1 MSSLISRKRSGRIF
15 KVLSQNSG
23 ITTRSVPFVL
33 FSSLSEPQPGDQQPS
48 RPYDFTNPVENHT
61 VLESSF
67 HTTFLKT
74 SKTPSGF
81 HRYHTLPSNFPGS
94 GSKHGVL
101 SSGHAVSRIN
111 ISGSE
116 HGGHLPFSLLRRFST
131 ATAIEP
137 STSDGLTVNG
147 IIAHDWTILD
157 ESESDWKSHA
167 AAIAQSIHVIK
178 KRLQVL
184 VLIKPLY

>member
-1 MSSLISRKRSGRIF
+1 MSSLISRKRSGTIF
-15 KVLSQNSG
+15 WVLSQNSG
-23 ITTRSVPFVL
+23 ITAQSVPFL
-33 FSSLSEPQPGDQQPS
+33 PFSSLSEPQPGDQQPS
-48 RPYDFTNPVENHT
+48 RSFDFTNPVQNHT
-61 VLESSF
+61 VPESAFLTTSLE
-67 HTTFLKT
+67 T
-74 SKTPSGF
+74 SKTPSGC
-81 HRYHTLPSNFPGS
+81 HCYHTLSSCFSGS

-101 SSGHAVSRIN
+101 SSGHSVSRIN

-116 HGGHLPFSLLRRFST
+116 HGGRLPFSLFRRFST

-137 STSDGLTVNG
+137 STSDGLTVSG

-157 ESESDWKSHA
+157 ESENDWKSHA

-184 VLIKPLY
+184 L